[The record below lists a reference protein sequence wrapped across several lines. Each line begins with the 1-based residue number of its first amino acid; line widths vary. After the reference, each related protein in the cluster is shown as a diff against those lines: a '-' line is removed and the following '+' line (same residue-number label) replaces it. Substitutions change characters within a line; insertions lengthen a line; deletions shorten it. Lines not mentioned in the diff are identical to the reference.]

1 MSVERVTLDTNVLF
15 YAADEEAGELQ
26 ERAQEVIAR
35 AVRQHDC
42 FLTLQTLSEFFA
54 SITRKGKMSVADAH
68 AEVVDY
74 QELFP
79 TVAATPDSLRM
90 AMGAVE
96 RHTLSFWDAM
106 QWAVARQAGATLFL
120 SEDLQDGRELE
131 GVRFRNPFKGG
142 DPFRSPEGPDAAG
155 SMTG

>member
-15 YAADEEAGELQ
+15 YAADEGAGERQ
-26 ERAQEVIAR
+26 DRAREIIDR
-35 AVRQHDC
+35 ALRHHDC
-42 FLTLQTLSEFFA
+42 FLTLQTLSELFA
-54 SITRKGKMSVADAH
+54 SITRKGTMSVADAN
-68 AEVVDY
+68 AEVADY

-79 TVAATPDSLRM
+79 VVAATPDSLRM

-96 RHTLSFWDAM
+96 RHSLSFWDAM

-131 GVRFRNPFKGG
+131 GVRFRNPFKAG
-142 DPFRSPEGPDAAG
+142 DPFDAAQDPDSSG
-155 SMTG
+155 PRA